1 VLSLILADGTRIRHA
16 IKSEYEK
23 LRRQIEKARTELARF
38 EAEDVPAYRRWFHGE
53 FGSLLTELRETSQR
67 LHELET
73 IFFEVESEILFTGA
87 SPSAAY
93 ARARER
99 RENPEAPPEDT
110 EETDE
115 DNGPEFPFGEDFGK
129 PPPGFDDFASER
141 EPSRRRSKG
150 KASSPATARRLKEIY
165 RALARRLH
173 PDAQREMTAQKRE
186 WWHQAQAAYLDAD
199 VEQLEVILVLCEIE
213 ETGNAD
219 KASLSVLQ
227 RISAHFK
234 KSLRQLR
241 SQLTKSKRDPAWNFS
256 QCKDL
261 TVLTE
266 SLRRRMHEDLR
277 RMKAELLDMEAQI
290 AAWNRPDRRRHSY
303 RGRRRAP
310 NPFGIFF

>member
-1 VLSLILADGTRIRHA
+1 MARRPIRQSRLANTHGVLSLMLADGTRIRHA

-23 LRRQIEKARTELARF
+23 LRRQLEKARTELARF
-38 EAEDVPAYRRWFHGE
+38 EEEDVPAYRRWFHGE
-53 FGSLLTELRETSQR
+53 FGALLTELRETSQR
-67 LHELET
+67 LHELEM
-73 IFFEVESEILFTGA
+73 IFLEVESEIIFNGA

-93 ARARER
+93 ARARQR
-99 RENPEAPPEDT
+99 RETPEPPPEDS
-110 EETDE
+110 DA
-115 DNGPEFPFGEDFGK
+115 DDDDGPEFSFGDDFGK
-129 PPPGFDDFASER
+129 PPPGSDDFASDR
-141 EPSRRRSKG
+141 KPSRRRSNG
-150 KASSPATARRLKEIY
+150 KANSPAAARRLKEIY

-186 WWHQAQAAYLDAD
+186 WWHQAQAAYQEGDI
-199 VEQLEVILVLCEIE
+199 EQLEVILVLCEIE

-261 TVLTE
+261 AVLTE
-266 SLRRRMHEDLR
+266 RVRRRMDEDLR
-277 RMKAELLDMEAQI
+277 RMKAELLD
-290 AAWNRPDRRRHSY
+290 
-303 RGRRRAP
+303 
-310 NPFGIFF
+310 